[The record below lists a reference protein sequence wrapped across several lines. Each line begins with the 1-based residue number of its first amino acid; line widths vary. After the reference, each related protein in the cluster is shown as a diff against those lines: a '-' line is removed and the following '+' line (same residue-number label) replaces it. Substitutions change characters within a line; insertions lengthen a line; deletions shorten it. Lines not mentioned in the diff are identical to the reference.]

1 MRRFALPI
9 AMTAFPV
16 LALLAAAS
24 PVLAETPKVVVSIKP
39 IHSLVASV
47 MQGVG
52 EPALLVRGGASPHT
66 YTLKPSDAKALSAAD
81 LVVWV
86 GPEMEGF
93 LEKPLTSNAPK
104 AKVLT
109 LMTTPGMTLLDA
121 REGGAW
127 EAHDHGHDHTH
138 GGHGHGD
145 KAKDAARKDAHGH
158 DHDDDHDHDEV
169 NTHIWLDPANARRI
183 VAATAEALAA
193 KDPANAEAYRTNAER
208 TAQSIDALD
217 AELKAALAPVAA
229 KPFVVFHDAYQY
241 FEARYDLSAV
251 GSITVN
257 PDRRPSAK
265 RLSAIR
271 AKIAGLDAACVFAE
285 PQFEP
290 ALVRTVVEGTRAK
303 TGVLDPEGAD
313 LPEGPALYAS
323 LMRNLAAGLRGCL
336 GA

>member
-1 MRRFALPI
+1 MRG
-9 AMTAFPV
+9 
-16 LALLAAAS
+16 LALSAVLLLSLASAAR
-24 PVLAETPKVVVSIKP
+24 AEGPKVVASIKP

-52 EPALLVRGGASPHT
+52 EPALLVKGAGSPHT
-66 YTLKPSDAKALSAAD
+66 YALKPSDAKALSAAD

-86 GPEMEGF
+86 GPELEGF
-93 LEKPLTSNAPK
+93 LEKPLKSNAPK
-104 AKVLT
+104 ATVVT
-109 LMTTPGMTLLDA
+109 LMEQPGMLLLDA

-127 EAHDHGHDHTH
+127 EPHDHGHAHEHGHGHDHGHDKKAAGKA
-138 GGHGHGD
+138 GGHD
-145 KAKDAARKDAHGH
+145 D
-158 DHDDDHDHDEV
+158 DHDHDHDEV

-183 VAATAEALAA
+183 AAAVAEALAVR
-193 KDPANAEAYRTNAER
+193 DPANAETYRTNAER
-208 TAQSIDALD
+208 TGARIDQLD
-217 AELKAALAPVAA
+217 AELKAALGPVAR

-241 FEARYDLSAV
+241 FEARYDLGAV

-257 PDRRPSAK
+257 PERRPSAK

-271 AKIAGLDAACVFAE
+271 AKISGLEAACVFAE

-290 ALVRTVVEGTRAK
+290 ALVRTIIEGTKAK

-313 LPEGPALYAS
+313 LADGPDLYFT

>member
-1 MRRFALPI
+1 MRLTALSTIAAATFVATAALP
-9 AMTAFPV
+9 AW
-16 LALLAAAS
+16 
-24 PVLAETPKVVVSIKP
+24 AEAPKVVVSIKP

-47 MQGVG
+47 MHGVG
-52 EPALLVRGGASPHT
+52 APTLLVRGGASPHS
-66 YTLKPSDAKALSAAD
+66 YTMKPSDAKALSAAD

-93 LEKPLTSNAPK
+93 LEKPLQANAPK
-104 AKVLT
+104 ATRLT
-109 LMTTPGMTLLDA
+109 LMELKGLTLLQT

-127 EAHDHGHDHTH
+127 EAHDHGHE
-138 GGHGHGD
+138 GHGH
-145 KAKDAARKDAHGH
+145 KDHDHK
-158 DHDDDHDHDEV
+158 DHDDDHDEL
-169 NTHIWLDPANARRI
+169 NTHIWLDPANARAI
-183 VAATAEALAA
+183 VTATADALAA
-193 KDPANAEAYRTNAER
+193 KDPADAEAYRTNADR
-208 TAQSIDALD
+208 TLQAIDALD
-217 AELKAALAPVAA
+217 AELKATLAPLKD

-251 GSITVN
+251 GSITVS

-271 AKIAGLDAACVFAE
+271 AKIAGLNAACVFAE

-290 ALVRTVVEGTRAK
+290 TLVRTVVEGTKAK

-313 LPEGPALYAS
+313 LPEGEALYPT
-323 LMRNLAAGLRGCL
+323 LMRNLAASLRGCL

>member
-1 MRRFALPI
+1 MRRIACFSAVAAL
-9 AMTAFPV
+9 M
-16 LALLAAAS
+16 LAAGSA
-24 PVLAETPKVVVSIKP
+24 LADAPKVVVSIKP

-66 YTLKPSDAKALSAAD
+66 YTLKPSDAKSLSAAD
-81 LVVWV
+81 LVVWI

-93 LEKPLTSNAPK
+93 LEKPLSSNARK
-104 AKVLT
+104 ATVLT
-109 LMTTPGMTLLDA
+109 LMEAKGMRLLDA

-127 EAHDHGHDHTH
+127 EAHDHGHEHN
-138 GGHGHGD
+138 
-145 KAKDAARKDAHGH
+145 HGH
-158 DHDDDHDHDEV
+158 DHKHEAKGKDAKAAKHDDHDHDEV
-169 NTHIWLDPANARRI
+169 NTHIWLDPTNARRI
-183 VAATAEALAA
+183 VTLTADALAA
-193 KDPANAEAYRTNAER
+193 KDPANAEAYRTNADK
-208 TAQSIDALD
+208 TLQAIDALD
-217 AELKAALAPVAA
+217 AELKAALAPVAG

-241 FEARYDLSAV
+241 FEDRYNLSAV

-271 AKIAGLDAACVFAE
+271 AKISGLDAACVFAE

-290 ALVRTVVEGTRAK
+290 ALIRTVAEGTKAK
-303 TGVLDPEGAD
+303 TGVLDPEGAE
-313 LPEGPALYAS
+313 LAEGPALYAT
-323 LMRNLAAGLRGCL
+323 LLRNLAASLRGCL